1 LKLLGG
7 KQLLQKRRNLFLKK
21 PKKQSRK
28 KSLGVAK
35 THTKHHLWGWKN
47 FFLKIHKSF
56 AKGVA

>member
-1 LKLLGG
+1 
-7 KQLLQKRRNLFLKK
+7 LFLKK